1 MFSISAPKRQRR
13 RALAMALTKVPAG
26 EGAAHGILVNFL
38 HVGLIDSD
46 QWVQRHTFESAPAI
60 HHVLSAHVLFPVPEH
75 EYTFSRSRAAP
86 MCLAQALAVALAS
99 RQSSK
104 DEPRIPTVAGSSPS
118 VDEIRLCEF
127 RAPTA

>member
-46 QWVQRHTFESAPAI
+46 QWVQRHTLNP
-60 HHVLSAHVLFPVPEH
+60 HQP
-75 EYTFSRSRAAP
+75 YTMFCLRMFFSRSPNMNIRFH
-86 MCLAQALAVALAS
+86 ALA
-99 RQSSK
+99 R
-104 DEPRIPTVAGSSPS
+104 PRCVLH
-118 VDEIRLCEF
+118 RLWPLRCKPPEQQG
-127 RAPTA
+127 